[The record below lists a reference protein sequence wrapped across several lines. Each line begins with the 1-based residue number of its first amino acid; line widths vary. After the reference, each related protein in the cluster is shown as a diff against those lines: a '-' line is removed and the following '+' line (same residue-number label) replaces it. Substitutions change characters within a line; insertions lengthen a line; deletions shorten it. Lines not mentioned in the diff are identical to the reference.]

1 MNFEES
7 QSAYLAMLQSQAQK
21 LIAKN
26 SIDRDTIRGILVLH
40 QVVEASEF
48 LSLHIGT
55 AALTNILID
64 IARDDY
70 SDDARMN
77 ALYWLWHEARPEL
90 IIQHESVFLNLLDD
104 EEYDFLTDFAILVL
118 AKIKSSIGRER
129 LERELSERGKECC
142 VSANYCVWLEHALK
156 IYTGDSTVACPCNRC
171 GQELNVTQE
180 K

>member
-7 QSAYLAMLQSQAQK
+7 QSDYCAMLKSKAQT

-26 SIDRDTIRGILVLH
+26 SIDRDTIRELLILHLH
-40 QVVEASEF
+40 QVAEASEF
-48 LSLHIGT
+48 LHLHIGA
-55 AALTNILID
+55 AALTNTLID

-90 IIQHESVFLNLLDD
+90 IVQHESVFLILLDD
-104 EEYDFLTDFAILVL
+104 EEHDFLTVFAILVL

-129 LERELSERGKECC
+129 LEQEFSQRGKEGC
-142 VSANYCVWLEHALK
+142 VSATECAWLEYALK
-156 IYTGDSTVACPCNRC
+156 IYTGDPTVPCPCNRC
-171 GQELNVTQE
+171 VE